1 VVSRHELGMV
11 AFSAFLGS
19 EWTELSWGNLTA
31 AEQTAWENAG
41 VAAGMRAIYGG
52 EWNPDG

>member
-1 VVSRHELGMV
+1 MVSRHELGMV
-11 AFSAFLGS
+11 AFSAYLGP

>member
-1 VVSRHELGMV
+1 MVSRRELGMV
-11 AFSAFLGS
+11 AFSAFLGPD
-19 EWTELSWGNLTA
+19 WTELSWGALTDD
-31 AEQTAWENAG
+31 ERTRWENAG